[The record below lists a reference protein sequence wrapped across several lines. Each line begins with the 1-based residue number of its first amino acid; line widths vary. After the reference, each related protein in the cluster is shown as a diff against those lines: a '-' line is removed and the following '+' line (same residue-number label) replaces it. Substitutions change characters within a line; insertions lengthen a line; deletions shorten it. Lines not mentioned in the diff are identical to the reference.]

1 MNTSESK
8 HTATKG
14 GKTSESRQT
23 RRRRLPGPETGFG
36 KRLREARGIQ
46 TQAEVA
52 ERAEIARSAYARYE
66 TGGRYP
72 SVPELRRLCEALSVT
87 PEHLIFGERGP
98 GFTPSPSPLT
108 EIAPS
113 GDSGKARISRLVLT
127 TVILNAL
134 PRSEADAF
142 RELIWASASQHLRD
156 QPEALAALAQMCSV
170 LTDNIWPEM
179 DELVEQ
185 RLESDP
191 ELKEFVESL
200 SDNEEKNS

>member
-8 HTATKG
+8 HTANKG
-14 GKTSESRQT
+14 GKTSDAPLT
-23 RRRRLPGPETGFG
+23 RRGRLPGPETGFG

-66 TGGRYP
+66 TGARYP

-87 PEHLIFGERGP
+87 PEHLIFGQSGP

-108 EIAPS
+108 EVAPS
-113 GDSGKARISRLVLT
+113 GDSEKARISRLVLT

-134 PRSEADAF
+134 PKSEADAF

-156 QPEALAALAQMCSV
+156 QPEALAAVTQLCSA
-170 LTDNIWPEM
+170 LTESIWDEM
-179 DELVEQ
+179 DEFIEQ
-185 RLESDP
+185 KVESDP
-191 ELKEFVESL
+191 NLKEIVESL
-200 SDNEEKNS
+200 SDSEEHDS

>member
-87 PEHLIFGERGP
+87 PEHLIFGQSGP

-108 EIAPS
+108 EVAPS
-113 GDSGKARISRLVLT
+113 GDSEKARISRLVLT
-127 TVILNAL
+127 SVLLNAL
-134 PRSEADAF
+134 PKSEADAF
-142 RELIWASASQHLRD
+142 RELIWASATQHLRD
-156 QPEALAALAQMCSV
+156 QPEALSAIVQMCNV
-170 LTDNIWPEM
+170 LTGSIWDEM
-179 DELVEQ
+179 DELVGQKFET
-185 RLESDP
+185 DP
-191 ELKEFVESL
+191 NLREVVESL
-200 SDNEEKNS
+200 SDNEKGDS

>member
-1 MNTSESK
+1 MQ
-8 HTATKG
+8 
-14 GKTSESRQT
+14 SRQT

-52 ERAEIARSAYARYE
+52 ERAQIARSAYARYE

-87 PEHLIFGERGP
+87 PEHLIFGEGGP

-108 EIAPS
+108 EVAPS
-113 GDSGKARISRLVLT
+113 GDSEKARISRLVLT
-127 TVILNAL
+127 SVLLNAL
-134 PRSEADAF
+134 SKSEADAF

-156 QPEALAALAQMCSV
+156 QPEALKAITRMCSALAE
-170 LTDNIWPEM
+170 TIWDEM
-179 DELVEQ
+179 EELIEQ
-185 RLESDP
+185 KLESDP
-191 ELKEFVESL
+191 DLREVVESL
-200 SDNEEKNS
+200 SDNEEKGS

>member
-1 MNTSESK
+1 MHTSESK

-14 GKTSESRQT
+14 GKASESRQT
-23 RRRRLPGPETGFG
+23 RRGRLPGPETGFG
-36 KRLREARGIQ
+36 KRLREARGFQ

-87 PEHLIFGERGP
+87 PEHLIFGQSGP

-108 EIAPS
+108 EVAPS
-113 GDSGKARISRLVLT
+113 GDSEKARISRLVLT
-127 TVILNAL
+127 SVILNAL
-134 PRSEADAF
+134 PTSEADAF

-156 QPEALAALAQMCSV
+156 QPEVLGAITQMCSA
-170 LTDNIWPEM
+170 LTDSIWPEM
-179 DELVEQ
+179 DELIEQ
-185 RLESDP
+185 KVKSDP
-191 ELKEFVESL
+191 NLREVVDSL
-200 SDNEEKNS
+200 SDNENTDS